1 MQITVEDQFTSG
13 RFETIL
19 LASFAG
25 TALVLAAVGIYGI
38 MAFSVAQR
46 TREIGLR
53 IALGSSPQGAVR
65 LMLRGGMRLALF
77 GMLFGF
83 GGAFLVG
90 RLLQSTLYQL
100 GAVDLVSLGGVGAIL
115 IAVAIFACWIPAR
128 RAANIEPMRALRS
141 E

>member
-1 MQITVEDQFTSG
+1 
-13 RFETIL
+13 
-19 LASFAG
+19 
-25 TALVLAAVGIYGI
+25 
-38 MAFSVAQR
+38 
-46 TREIGLR
+46 
-53 IALGSSPQGAVR
+53 
-65 LMLRGGMRLALF
+65 MLRGGMRLALF

-100 GAVDLVSLGGVGAIL
+100 GALDLVSLGGVGAIL